1 MRFRQLRGA
10 IRDLDEALVHYAR
23 IHATLVRSL
32 ADEVGVARQRI
43 GEQPDAWHPLGAGLR
58 RYVLRR
64 FPYTIIYRADP
75 EEIVIVAY
83 AHQRRRPGFWRNRL
97 RTDE

>member
-10 IRDLDEALVHYAR
+10 NRDLDEALVHYAR
-23 IHATLVRSL
+23 IHPTLAQSL
-32 ADEVGVARQRI
+32 ADEVSVARQRI
-43 GEQPDAWHPLGAGLR
+43 AEQPDAWHPLGAGLR

-64 FPYTIIYRADP
+64 FPYAIIYRGGP

-83 AHQRRRPGFWRNRL
+83 AHQRRRPGYWRSRL
-97 RTDE
+97 RTIE